1 MRSSR
6 QVEVLAPIL
15 QAMRSPKPA
24 WREIA
29 QQLLAYAN
37 LPPLITLIKGIQD
50 WRAIA
55 LLLLDYLEREDAHCQ
70 RATSLIRHLD
80 GHPKDYARLAE
91 LSSFKEG
98 TVRQT
103 ISALRRGGYEILEET
118 SGGKEGRPI
127 KAFYVLPS
135 VSK

>member
-1 MRSSR
+1 MRSS
-6 QVEVLAPIL
+6 QPVEKLAPIL

-55 LLLLDYLEREDAHCQ
+55 LLLLDYLEQEDAHCQ
-70 RATSLIRHLD
+70 RAIALIRHLD
-80 GHPKDYARLAE
+80 EQPKNYEALAK
-91 LSSFKEG
+91 LSGFNEG

-103 ISALRRGGYEILEET
+103 IAALKKGGYEILEET
-118 SGGKEGRPI
+118 SGGKEGRPL
-127 KAFYVLPS
+127 KTFYV
-135 VSK
+135 SK